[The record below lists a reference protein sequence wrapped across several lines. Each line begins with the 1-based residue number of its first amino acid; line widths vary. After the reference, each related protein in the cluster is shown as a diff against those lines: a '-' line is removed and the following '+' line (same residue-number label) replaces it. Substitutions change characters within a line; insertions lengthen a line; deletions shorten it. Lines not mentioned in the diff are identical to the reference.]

1 MRASELLALYEKGC
15 ISRREFLKHASALS
29 LAGMLPAG
37 FLTNTAQAATPKKG
51 GHLSAA
57 TVQGATSDSLDT
69 ISLTSGMT
77 AFAFYSMHGQLT
89 EILPNGDVA
98 PYVAES
104 FEAGADP
111 SEWIFKL
118 RKGIE
123 FQNGKT
129 VTTDDVI
136 KSIARHRGE
145 DSTSSMKDFAETIES
160 MSKDGDHAVIIKLKD
175 ANVDFPVILSSFVF
189 SIHPFKGDEIET
201 FEIGCGAY
209 MLDTFEAGQRATFK
223 RNENYFMEN
232 RAFVDTAE
240 ILTISDTTARQ
251 NAIITNAVDVIGDVE
266 AKFAKRLAALPNVE
280 VLNITGM
287 QHYTFPMRIDT
298 APFDNLDVRTALKL
312 SIDRQQVLDTIVDGY
327 GTLGNDQPISP
338 INKYYADDIEQ
349 RAYDPEKAKW
359 HLKQAGM
366 DSLKVKLT
374 VTDGLYS
381 GATDTAVLFTESA
394 KKSGIEIEVNR
405 VPADGYWSDVWLKH
419 PWCTSYWSG
428 RPTEDWMFTQGYA
441 ADSSWNETYWK
452 NERFNQLLV
461 EARSEL
467 DENKRK
473 EMYREMQLL
482 VRDDGGSVIHLFANH
497 VSAYKG
503 DNVGV
508 PEQIAGNWEFD
519 GYKLLERWWKL

>member
-1 MRASELLALYEKGC
+1 MKTSTLLQLYESGQ
-15 ISRREFLKHASALS
+15 ISRRELLKRSSTLAAAGLVPGS
-29 LAGMLPAG
+29 LFSGNAY
-37 FLTNTAQAATPKKG
+37 ATSPKKG
-51 GHLSAA
+51 GHLSVA
-57 TVQGATSDSLDT
+57 TVQGSTSDSLDT

-77 AFAFYSMHGQLT
+77 SFVFYSIHGQLT

-104 FEAGADP
+104 YESGADP
-111 SEWIFKL
+111 SQWIFKL
-118 RKGIE
+118 RKGVE
-123 FQNGKT
+123 FHNGNSLT
-129 VTTDDVI
+129 ADDVI

-145 DSTSSMKDFAETIES
+145 DSTSSMKDFAESVVS
-160 MSKDGDHAVIIKLKD
+160 MDKDGDHTVIFNLKE
-175 ANVDFPVILSSFVF
+175 ANVNFPVILSSFVF
-189 SIHPFKGDEIET
+189 SIHPFNGDEIES

-209 MLDTFEAGQRATFK
+209 MLESFNAGVKATFK
-223 RNENYFMEN
+223 RNPNYFMN
-232 RAFVDTAE
+232 DRAFVDTGE
-240 ILTISDTTARQ
+240 LLTISDTTARQ

-266 AKFAKRLAALPNVE
+266 AKFATRLAGLPDVE

-287 QHYTFPMRIDT
+287 QHYTFPMRVDT
-298 APFDNLDVRTALKL
+298 APFDNLDVRMALKL
-312 SIDRQQVLDTIVDGY
+312 SINREEVLDKILDGY

-338 INKYYADDIEQ
+338 INQYYANDIEQ
-349 RAYDPEKAKW
+349 RVYDPEKAKW

-366 DSLKVKLT
+366 ENLKVNLT

-381 GATDTAVLFTESA
+381 GAIDTAVLFSESA
-394 KKSGIEIEVNR
+394 KKSGIELEVNR

-428 RPTEDWMFTQGYA
+428 RPTEDWMFTQGYS

-461 EARSEL
+461 AARAEL
-467 DENKRK
+467 DDNKRR
-473 EMYREMQLL
+473 EMYRDMQLL

-497 VSAYKG
+497 VSAYKAG
-503 DNVGV
+503 NVGV